1 MKIIKR
7 GINYVKKKLE
17 KYLGKY
23 IGIRLFDGDV
33 YNGYLCKSGNK
44 ERFPN
49 DPNLYVPRN
58 YYFLIDENDNV
69 TSCLFRCSHVARLLV
84 KE

>member
-1 MKIIKR
+1 MLR
-7 GINYVKKKLE
+7 EKLE

-23 IGIRLFDGDV
+23 IGIRLFDGNV
-33 YNGYLCKSGNK
+33 YTGYLYKSGNK

-49 DPNLYVPRN
+49 DPNLYIPKN
-58 YYFLIDENDNV
+58 YYFLVDKNDNV
-69 TSCLFRCSHVARLLV
+69 ISCLFRSSHVARLLV